1 MEWMVITVFYHVVGE
16 PAFDILVQETTLRQS
31 SDQMDQPGAFVLF
44 FYQTFEA
51 LHVIQ
56 RALLADRQEEL
67 PEVLL
72 NTDSWQACYT
82 ESN

>member
-1 MEWMVITVFYHVVGE
+1 MVIIVFYHVVGE

-31 SDQMDQPGAFVLF
+31 SDQMDQPGA
-44 FYQTFEA
+44 
-51 LHVIQ
+51 
-56 RALLADRQEEL
+56 LLADRHQDL